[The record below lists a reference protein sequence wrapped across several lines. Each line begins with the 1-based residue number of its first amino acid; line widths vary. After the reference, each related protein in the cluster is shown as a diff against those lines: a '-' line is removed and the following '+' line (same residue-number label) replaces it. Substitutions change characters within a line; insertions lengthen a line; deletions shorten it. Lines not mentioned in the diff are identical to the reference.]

1 MPLAFVISLGWLA
14 RDSWS
19 VEIKFASKLL
29 VEYLILCAVGSQQ
42 CAQSP
47 DLRIHKRN
55 KNMTRNQQVPTLI
68 ILWKFSDKAWFQ
80 RIFIQ
85 NFYSIVTKF
94 HGFGL
99 LCSSL
104 LRCPSFENHVYYEN
118 MQWTLWRLDNQEGPL
133 RDRYMMVE
141 VQCSSPFASTL
152 HSPTFEHK
160 MVEAQNFSNLA
171 FCQRWE
177 LNRLKMEILQKNTK
191 QKPTFY
197 LASLGQVRI
206 WLPRELESRYSRS
219 FPPAQ
224 GNIAKR
230 HQFLSKS
237 KIWDISSCIKK
248 VI

>member
-177 LNRLKMEILQKNTK
+177 LNRLKIEILQKSGLKVKVKTK
-191 QKPTFY
+191 AHLLSSQFRTG
-197 LASLGQVRI
+197 A
-206 WLPRELESRYSRS
+206 
-219 FPPAQ
+219 
-224 GNIAKR
+224 NMIAKR
-230 HQFLSKS
+230 IGEQ
-237 KIWDISSCIKK
+237 I
-248 VI
+248 